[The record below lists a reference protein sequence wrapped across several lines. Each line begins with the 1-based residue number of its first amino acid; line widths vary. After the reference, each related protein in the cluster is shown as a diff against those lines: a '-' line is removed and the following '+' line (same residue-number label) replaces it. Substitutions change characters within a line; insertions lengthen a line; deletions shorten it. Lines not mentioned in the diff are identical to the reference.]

1 MDQPSLYD
9 DGAVAWAMEQA
20 VALRALGQRPE
31 LSNVLD
37 WHNVIE
43 EIESVGRSKIDRV
56 ESALSQVLIHILKHV
71 SAPTAQSTRS
81 WRKEVIVWH
90 ASAARNYRPSMRQR
104 IDWQRLWS
112 ISVKLA
118 DASLNVFGES
128 LPGGLPD
135 IMPFTPEELTS
146 LDFDMD
152 RGLERLAAVLKPA
165 PDHH

>member
-1 MDQPSLYD
+1 
-9 DGAVAWAMEQA
+9 
-20 VALRALGQRPE
+20 
-31 LSNVLD
+31 
-37 WHNVIE
+37 
-43 EIESVGRSKIDRV
+43 
-56 ESALSQVLIHILKHV
+56 
-71 SAPTAQSTRS
+71 
-81 WRKEVIVWH
+81 
-90 ASAARNYRPSMRQR
+90 MRQR

-152 RGLERLAAVLKPA
+152 CGLERLAAVLKPA